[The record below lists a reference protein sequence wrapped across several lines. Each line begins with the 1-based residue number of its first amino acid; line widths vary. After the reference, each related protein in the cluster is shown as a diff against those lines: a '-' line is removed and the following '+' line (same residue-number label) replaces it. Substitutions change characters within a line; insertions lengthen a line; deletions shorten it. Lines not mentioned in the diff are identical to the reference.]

1 MRWVLQHRTT
11 ECANGRITK
20 MSVSQSRQYAM
31 GDATSHNRMC
41 ERMHH
46 WYECSTEQTTTC
58 VLARMSGGG
67 GGAIG
72 VDLATG
78 VEGAGAPIGVAG
90 SGSRGVPG
98 CEPPNSSAQSGSLA
112 CSAAPVIASIAT
124 FTSAGSSRRGRPGP
138 RLPSALASALESA
151 LARLF
156 ASACG
161 AWYIKR
167 RCTHHIAKCTP
178 VSRSC
183 EGARGQS
190 T

>member
-67 GGAIG
+67 GGAIEAG
-72 VDLATG
+72 LTTG

-98 CEPPNSSAQSGSLA
+98 CEQPNSSVQSGSLA
-112 CSAAPVIASIAT
+112 CSAAPVIASIAIV
-124 FTSAGSSRRGRPGP
+124 TSAGSSGRRGRPGP
-138 RLPSALASALESA
+138 RFPSALSAM
-151 LARLF
+151 ARLF

-167 RCTHHIAKCTP
+167 RCTHHIANCTP

-183 EGARGQS
+183 EGARV
-190 T
+190 